1 MKLTTPFSIIK
12 NAFSDL
18 KRSVKD
24 KKKYRNEEDW
34 LKLHKEEN
42 NDGA

>member
-12 NAFSDL
+12 NALSDL
-18 KRSVKD
+18 KRSAKD